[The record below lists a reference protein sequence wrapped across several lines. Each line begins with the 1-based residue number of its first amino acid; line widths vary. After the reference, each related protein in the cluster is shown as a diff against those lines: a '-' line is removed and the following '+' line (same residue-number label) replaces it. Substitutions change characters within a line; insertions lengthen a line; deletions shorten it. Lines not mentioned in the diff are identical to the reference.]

1 MRKCEKHLQ
10 QLRKEHSGDST
21 DFPPPHIFFSP
32 RVSRS
37 LYSTSK
43 ITPVLTSKTCPSK
56 LILWFIQLEL
66 HQVMFLNFGVLSL
79 VSHREGIIFK
89 SPPFFLIPE
98 CTLQY
103 SITT

>member
-1 MRKCEKHLQ
+1 MRKCEKRLWHTQ
-10 QLRKEHSGDST
+10 STQLI
-21 DFPPPHIFFSP
+21 FPPGFFSP

-37 LYSTSK
+37 LHSTSK
-43 ITPVLTSKTCPSK
+43 VTPVLTSKMCPTE
-56 LILWFIQLEL
+56 LTLWFIQFEL

-79 VSHREGIIFK
+79 VSHGEGIIFK
-89 SPPFFLIPE
+89 SPPFFLIRG